1 DGMDATNRVDPAS
14 KNPNLVVNN
23 VPSNSQSYF
32 VDTSLLESV
41 QVHDSFVPVEY
52 GHFTGGVVDAKL
64 RRFSGQNHL
73 KLDYRWNSSNMTRQ
87 RTAHGDEQKWSQ
99 GHFDYSP
106 KWKKNFY
113 SALGDVAFSEK
124 AGMVL
129 ALSRRQSDITRAAM
143 GVDDKGQPELR
154 EGTYRS
160 QIDNLLGKFSV
171 RPAPDTVA
179 DLTLKYSEYR
189 QALADAYFRD

>member
-1 DGMDATNRVDPAS
+1 MDATNRVDPAS

-32 VDTSLLESV
+32 VDTSLLEAV

-73 KLDYRWNSSNMTRQ
+73 KLDYRWNNSSMTQQ

-106 KWKKNFY
+106 RWKKSFY

-129 ALSRRQSDITRAAM
+129 ALSRRQSDITRADL
-143 GVDDKGQPELR
+143 GVDGKGQPELR
-154 EGTYRS
+154 EGTYS
-160 QIDNLLGKFSV
+160 TQIDNLLGKFLS
-171 RPAPDTVA
+171 
-179 DLTLKYSEYR
+179 LIHI
-189 QALADAYFRD
+189 